1 MKHIITL
8 VALVFATSC
17 FGQETCNNV
26 FDYNDNN
33 TVDIEDF
40 LAILGLFA
48 DVDLDDDGIWD
59 TQDNCIDL
67 EACNYAAN
75 PTEPCASIDVLGECG
90 GGCEGDSDG
99 DGVCDDVDTCVGE
112 LDECGVCNGPGP
124 TEVVIEDI
132 VITYDSVFLPVE
144 DEWFVFIL
152 DADTTFSYTCAPEC
166 ILNGAFSTTLSGTQA
181 SLPYTFEVS
190 GNPVANVMDI
200 TLDFTGNN
208 NGSWAAD
215 MAITVTSPDN
225 QCVVFGGYDWTPG
238 CDINVGNYNI
248 VWSDGWTDALNGTY
262 TASVDMSSAGLT
274 GAGTWSVTA
283 YNGWAS
289 GGEVTYDLSFTLNFC
304 PDLTCTSPVS
314 HDGYNYTTVLIGD
327 QCWFAENLRSELY
340 LNGDSIP
347 KGLSDSEWQNTSS
360 GAVAVYGEGSSD
372 CDDYSP
378 DGDACDEVWSLN
390 EYGRLYNWH
399 AVDDARGLCPS
410 GWHVPTD
417 GEWTELTD
425 HLGGASVAGEMM
437 KSTYGWYGG
446 ANGTNSSGFSG
457 LPGGPRDING
467 DFLDAG
473 SYGSWWSSSPN
484 SFTAWNRY
492 LNINGDNVIRD
503 DTNPQV
509 GFSIRCIK
517 DSE

>member
-1 MKHIITL
+1 MAQTTPPDCPNLHD
-8 VALVFATSC
+8 SN
-17 FGQETCNNV
+17 G
-26 FDYNDNN
+26 NN
-33 TVDIEDF
+33 TIDIQDF
-40 LAILGLFA
+40 LSLLGLFS

-75 PTEPCASIDVLGECG
+75 PTEPCDSIDVLGECG

-208 NGSWAAD
+208 TGSWAAD

-225 QCVVFGGYDWTPG
+225 QCVVFGGYDWTPE
-238 CDINVGNYNI
+238 CDINLGNYNI

-262 TASVDMSSAGLT
+262 TASVDLSSAGLT

-327 QCWFAENLRSELY
+327 QCWFAENLRSQHY
-340 LNGDSIP
+340 TNGDVIPSI
-347 KGLSDSEWQNTSS
+347 SDPQEWISTSF
-360 GAVAVYGEGSSD
+360 GAETTYGEGD
-372 CDDYSP
+372 INCNQPNGLPGDYP
-378 DGDACDEVWSLN
+378 ACGNPQTTLLMF
-390 EYGRLYNWH
+390 GRLYNYH
-399 AVDDARGLCPS
+399 AVTDVRGLCPS
-410 GWHVPTD
+410 GWVVPSMED
-417 GEWTELTD
+417 FSVLMEFAGGNNAGDELRSTTNWPFD
-425 HLGGASVAGEMM
+425 WGG
-437 KSTYGWYGG
+437 
-446 ANGTNSSGFSG
+446 NNSLGFSA
-457 LPGGPRDING
+457 LPGGYMGYDTDPFSYEHVGSRSSFWGIGESNPG
-467 DFLDAG
+467 SFGVNAGPEIWIGGGILQPFLG
-473 SYGSWWSSSPN
+473 RS
-484 SFTAWNRY
+484 
-492 LNINGDNVIRD
+492 V
-503 DTNPQV
+503 
-509 GFSIRCIK
+509 RCIK
-517 DSE
+517 DAEL